1 MKPSVLSVLR
11 TSSGLDEY
19 PLFRA
24 LVSSDL
30 DVVNFDDRLYC
41 WHEAPTKSH
50 RLARRLNR
58 RALATALDERLI
70 YYLEKMRPSHFLIFK
85 APSISREVILA
96 AKSVGAQT
104 IGIYP
109 DLDPAVYGTGYVDTL
124 SEIDLFFHTKPNLSD
139 YFRDNINKK
148 SQAIGP
154 FYDPAQVAPIAQ
166 ADRKIGVSFIGHHS
180 PGKEESIARFAS
192 LYSGRISIYGDRWS
206 ADMFRKAKADVVL
219 HPALYGRM
227 VNDVY
232 QRSTCV
238 LGLLM
243 EAVSAHGAGDEITSR
258 TILVPSYGGLLL
270 HKKTPAAATIFGDQ
284 DDLLYENSGDLAE
297 KVERLERDPKV
308 RTKLA
313 LTQQSL
319 ALQAGTNA
327 QSFIMK
333 TILS

>member
-1 MKPSVLSVLR
+1 MKPSVLSLLR

-41 WHEAPTKSH
+41 WHEVPTKSH
-50 RLARRLNR
+50 RLARRWNR

-70 YYLEKMRPSHFLIFK
+70 YYLEKTRPTHFLIFK
-85 APSISREVILA
+85 SPSLSRKVVLA
-96 AKSVGAQT
+96 AKSVGAKT
-104 IGIYP
+104 VGIYP
-109 DLDPAVYGTGYVDTL
+109 DLDPAVYGAEYVDAL

-139 YFRDNINKK
+139 YFRDSINKY

-154 FYDPAQVAPIAQ
+154 FYDPALVAPIAQ
-166 ADRKIGVSFIGHHS
+166 ADPEIGVSFIGHHS
-180 PGKEESIARFAS
+180 PGKEQSIAEFAS
-192 LYSGRISIYGDRWS
+192 LYSGRVSIYGDRWS
-206 ADMFRKAKADVVL
+206 ANMFRNAKADIVI
-219 HPALYGRM
+219 HPALYGRA

-243 EAVSAHGAGDEITSR
+243 EAVGAHGTGDEITSR

-270 HKKTPAAATIFGDQ
+270 HKKTPTAAAIFGDH
-284 DDLLYENSGDLAE
+284 DDLMYENAEDLAE
-297 KVERLERDPKV
+297 KVKRLESDPNR
-308 RTKLA
+308 RTNLASIQQALA
-313 LTQQSL
+313 LL
-319 ALQAGTNA
+319 AGTDA
-327 QSFIMK
+327 QSFIKK